1 VPDRSAE
8 AGPTEVELKYRL
20 TDAASGERFLAADA
34 LGPFRASSAA
44 RTAQHE
50 DRYLDTSDG
59 ALAKAGFAAR
69 LRQTNAGTI
78 VSVKAT
84 TALDGALAR
93 REELEGEA
101 DRTAEPRDWPPSA
114 ARSLILELCGDA
126 PLVELVTVR
135 QLRRKR
141 RLKAPD
147 ASVELSVD
155 EVDVVARGRVI
166 DRFAELEVELTS
178 GEESRLAEL
187 RAVLE
192 KDDVLSPATSSKLE
206 AALAASEIAGVSH
219 GGNGAAAGA
228 RTIARERGEAQ
239 SPVRDGRRGPG
250 RRAGRGATG
259 REPGAERKAR
269 NDRQGSDRDAASGA
283 TAGARVDGGQRRAAR
298 AKTVTTADEKG
309 QRRPASGPAEPG
321 TEETAKPTANAV
333 AAAPA
338 SPPLVVGKTPGVTAE
353 DVLPE
358 AGRKVLRFHLARML
372 AQEPGTRDGNDPED
386 LHKMRVATRRMRA
399 AWRVFGEGFQKVRT
413 KRHRRRLREVAGRLG
428 AVRDLDVLIEAGE
441 AYLATQSHTE
451 QRAAAPLF
459 EAWREQRDDARILLV
474 RELESDAYRRWV
486 DDFRDFVRNEG
497 AGAAAVIPTA
507 PHRIRDRAASQIW
520 TAYEQIRAYEP
531 VLRWADVA
539 TLHELRIA
547 GKWLRYTLEFV
558 RECLGPDAAGLI
570 ARVTAMQDH
579 LGLMHDA
586 DVAASMTRAFLV
598 ERSGRLSE
606 AETAAIGRYLMDRER
621 EVARLR
627 RTVGPVWRG
636 VGGLAFRRGLGR
648 AVAVL

>member
-1 VPDRSAE
+1 M
-8 AGPTEVELKYRL
+8 EVELKYRL
-20 TDAASGERFLAADA
+20 RDSASGERFLAADS

-59 ALAKAGFAAR
+59 ALARAGFAAR
-69 LRQTNAGTI
+69 LRQTNSGTI

-93 REELEGEA
+93 REELEGPA

-141 RLKAPD
+141 RLKAAD
-147 ASVELSVD
+147 AAVELSLD

-178 GEESRLAEL
+178 GDEARLVEL
-187 RAVLE
+187 RDVLE
-192 KDDVLSPATSSKLE
+192 KDEGLTPATSSKLE
-206 AALAASEIAGVSH
+206 AALAASEHAGVSV
-219 GGNGAAAGA
+219 GGGGAKA
-228 RTIARERGEAQ
+228 
-239 SPVRDGRRGPG
+239 
-250 RRAGRGATG
+250 ATG
-259 REPGAERKAR
+259 RVADPVSADRPGAGLGRSGAR
-269 NDRQGSDRDAASGA
+269 RRSARTPRRSRDPSLAAARGEDKPTVRARPARGGSTDRAASAA
-283 TAGARVDGGQRRAAR
+283 TEEDRASALAGA
-298 AKTVTTADEKG
+298 
-309 QRRPASGPAEPG
+309 GPAPS
-321 TEETAKPTANAV
+321 
-333 AAAPA
+333 APA
-338 SPPLVVGKTPGVTAE
+338 LVVGKTPGVTA
-353 DVLPE
+353 DDFLPE
-358 AGRKVLRFHLARML
+358 AGRKVLRFHLARMI
-372 AQEPGTRDGNDPED
+372 AQEPGTREGRDPED
-386 LHKMRVATRRMRA
+386 LHRMRVATRRMRA
-399 AWRVFGEGFQKVRT
+399 AWRVFGDGFQKGRT
-413 KRHRRRLREVAGRLG
+413 KRHRRRLREVARRLG

-441 AYLATQSHTE
+441 AYLATQPRAE

-459 EAWREQRDDARILLV
+459 DAWREQRDDARVLLI
-474 RELESDAYRRWV
+474 RELESDAYRSWV
-486 DDFRDFVRNEG
+486 DDFRDFVRNDG
-497 AGAAAVIPTA
+497 AGAAGVVPTA

-520 TAYEQIRAYEP
+520 TAYEQVRAYEP

-547 GKWLRYTLEFV
+547 AKWLRYTIEFV
-558 RECLGPDAAGLI
+558 RECLGPDAATLI
-570 ARVTAMQDH
+570 SRVTAMQDH
-579 LGLMHDA
+579 LGLLHDA
-586 DVAASMTRAFLV
+586 DVAASMARAFLV
-598 ERSGRLSE
+598 ERSGRLSQ
-606 AETAAIGRYLMDRER
+606 AESAAIGRYLVDRER

-627 RTVGPVWRG
+627 RTVGPIWRG

>member
-1 VPDRSAE
+1 VATQAR
-8 AGPTEVELKYRL
+8 PTEVELKYRL
-20 TDAASGERFLAADA
+20 RDAAAGERFLAADS
-34 LGPFRASSAA
+34 LGPFRALSAA

-59 ALAKAGFAAR
+59 ALARAGFAAR

-93 REELEGEA
+93 REELEGPA

-141 RLKAPD
+141 RLKASD
-147 ASVELSVD
+147 AAAELSLD

-178 GEESRLAEL
+178 GDEARLHEL
-187 RAVLE
+187 RDVLE
-192 KDDVLSPATSSKLE
+192 QEDGLTPATSSKLE
-206 AALAASEIAGVSH
+206 AALAASEHAGRRE
-219 GGNGAAAGA
+219 GA
-228 RTIARERGEAQ
+228 RPGGHDGARPGADDGVRAGQGPAVDPGAVARGA
-239 SPVRDGRRGPG
+239 GPG
-250 RRAGRGATG
+250 RGGGVQRPSARTARRSQARSGPSARGKLAATEA
-259 REPGAERKAR
+259 RPAESQATEARPTASHPGETHPA
-269 NDRQGSDRDAASGA
+269 
-283 TAGARVDGGQRRAAR
+283 
-298 AKTVTTADEKG
+298 
-309 QRRPASGPAEPG
+309 RRPASSGPSATAAVEP
-321 TEETAKPTANAV
+321 P
-333 AAAPA
+333 APA
-338 SPPLVVGKTPGVTAE
+338 LVVGKTPGVTA
-353 DVLPE
+353 DDFLPE
-358 AGRKVLRFHLARML
+358 AGRKVLRFHLARMI
-372 AQEPGTRDGNDPED
+372 AQEPGTREGSDPED

-399 AWRVFGEGFQKVRT
+399 AWRVFGDGFQKGRT
-413 KRHRRRLREVAGRLG
+413 RRHRRRLREVARRLG
-428 AVRDLDVLIEAGE
+428 AVRDLDVLIELGE
-441 AYLATQSHTE
+441 AYLAAQSRTE
-451 QRAAAPLF
+451 QRAARPLF
-459 EAWREQRDDARILLV
+459 DAWRDQRDDARILLI
-474 RELESDAYRRWV
+474 RELESDEYRSWV

-497 AGAAAVIPTA
+497 AGAAAVVPTA

-520 TAYEQIRAYEP
+520 TAYERVRAYEP

-547 GKWLRYTLEFV
+547 AKWLRYTLEFV
-558 RECLGPDAAGLI
+558 RECLGPDAATLI

-579 LGLMHDA
+579 LGLLHDA
-586 DVAASMTRAFLV
+586 DVAASMARAFLV

-606 AETAAIGRYLMDRER
+606 AETAAIGRYLVDRER

>member
-1 VPDRSAE
+1 M
-8 AGPTEVELKYRL
+8 EVELKYRL
-20 TDAASGERFLAADA
+20 DDVASGERFLSADT

-59 ALAKAGFAAR
+59 ALARAGFAAR

-93 REELEGEA
+93 REELEGPA

-147 ASVELSVD
+147 AAVELSLD

-178 GEESRLAEL
+178 GDEARLVEL
-187 RAVLE
+187 RDVLE
-192 KDDVLSPATSSKLE
+192 KEDGLTPATSSKLE
-206 AALAASEIAGVSH
+206 AALAASESVGASAVAG
-219 GGNGAAAGA
+219 GDRAAALPAGA
-228 RTIARERGEAQ
+228 TRVGAVARAAG
-239 SPVRDGRRGPG
+239 GRRGRARRRVPEG
-250 RRAGRGATG
+250 RLAAATDAGTPPAGSNPATIADER
-259 REPGAERKAR
+259 RERPPAAQHPDEASAGSPGA
-269 NDRQGSDRDAASGA
+269 SSAS
-283 TAGARVDGGQRRAAR
+283 
-298 AKTVTTADEKG
+298 
-309 QRRPASGPAEPG
+309 P
-321 TEETAKPTANAV
+321 
-333 AAAPA
+333 
-338 SPPLVVGKTPGVTAE
+338 PPLVVGKTPGVTAD

-372 AQEPGTRDGNDPED
+372 IQEPGAREGSDPEA
-386 LHKMRVATRRMRA
+386 LHRMRVATRRMRA
-399 AWRVFGEGFQKVRT
+399 AWRVFGEGFQRGRT

-441 AYLATQSHTE
+441 TYLATQSRTE

-459 EAWREQRDDARILLV
+459 AAWREQRDDARILLV
-474 RELESDAYRRWV
+474 RELESDGYKRWV

-497 AGAAAVIPTA
+497 AGGAAVIPTA
-507 PHRIRDRAASQIW
+507 PHRIRDRAAGQIW
-520 TAYEQIRAYEP
+520 TAYERVRAYEP

-539 TLHELRIA
+539 TLHELRITA
-547 GKWLRYTLEFV
+547 KWLRYTLEFV
-558 RECLGPDAAGLI
+558 RECLGPDAAALI

-586 DVAASMTRAFLV
+586 DVAASMARAFLV

-606 AETAAIGRYLMDRER
+606 VESAAIGRYLMDRER

>member
-1 VPDRSAE
+1 M
-8 AGPTEVELKYRL
+8 EVELKYRL
-20 TDAASGERFLAADA
+20 DDVASGERFLSADT

-59 ALAKAGFAAR
+59 ALARAGFAAR

-93 REELEGEA
+93 REELEGPA

-141 RLKAPD
+141 RLKASD
-147 ASVELSVD
+147 AAVELSLD

-178 GEESRLAEL
+178 GDEARLVEL
-187 RAVLE
+187 RDVLE
-192 KDDVLSPATSSKLE
+192 KEDGLTPATSSKLE
-206 AALAASEIAGVSH
+206 AALAASESVDASAVTGGDRAAALPAGATRV
-219 GGNGAAAGA
+219 GAAARAEG
-228 RTIARERGEAQ
+228 
-239 SPVRDGRRGPG
+239 GRRGRARKRVPEG
-250 RRAGRGATG
+250 RSAAAGDAGRPPAGTRPATI
-259 REPGAERKAR
+259 
-269 NDRQGSDRDAASGA
+269 
-283 TAGARVDGGQRRAAR
+283 
-298 AKTVTTADEKG
+298 ADE
-309 QRRPASGPAEPG
+309 RRERPPAAEHTEQASVGGPSAG
-321 TEETAKPTANAV
+321 SAT
-333 AAAPA
+333 
-338 SPPLVVGKTPGVTAE
+338 SPPRVVGKTPGVTAD

-358 AGRKVLRFHLARML
+358 PGRKVMRFHLARML
-372 AQEPGTRDGNDPED
+372 TQEPGTREGSDPEA
-386 LHKMRVATRRMRA
+386 LHRMRVATRRMRA
-399 AWRVFGEGFQKVRT
+399 AWRVFGEGFQRGRT

-441 AYLATQSHTE
+441 AYLATQSRTE

-459 EAWREQRDDARILLV
+459 AAWREQRDDARILLV
-474 RELESDAYRRWV
+474 RELESDGYKRWV

-507 PHRIRDRAASQIW
+507 PHRIRDRAAGQIW
-520 TAYEQIRAYEP
+520 TAYEQVRAYEP

-539 TLHELRIA
+539 TLHELRITA
-547 GKWLRYTLEFV
+547 KWLRYTLEFV
-558 RECLGPDAAGLI
+558 RECLGPDAAALI

-586 DVAASMTRAFLV
+586 DVAASMARAFLV

-606 AETAAIGRYLMDRER
+606 VESAAIGRYLMDRER

>member
-1 VPDRSAE
+1 ME
-8 AGPTEVELKYRL
+8 IELKYRL
-20 TDAASGERFLAADA
+20 HDAASGERFLSADT

-59 ALAKAGFAAR
+59 ALARAGFAAR

-93 REELEGEA
+93 REELEGPA

-147 ASVELSVD
+147 AAVELSLD

-178 GEESRLAEL
+178 GDEARLAEL
-187 RAVLE
+187 RDVLE
-192 KDDVLSPATSSKLE
+192 NEDGLTPATSSKLE
-206 AALAASEIAGVSH
+206 AALAASEVAGVSAVA
-219 GGNGAAAGA
+219 GGDRAAARETGTARGGAAPREGSGRRGRARQRVTEGRSAAAGDA
-228 RTIARERGEAQ
+228 GRPPAGTKPTMVADERRERPPASDLAEQIDQASAG
-239 SPVRDGRRGPG
+239 GPG
-250 RRAGRGATG
+250 AG
-259 REPGAERKAR
+259 
-269 NDRQGSDRDAASGA
+269 SVS
-283 TAGARVDGGQRRAAR
+283 
-298 AKTVTTADEKG
+298 
-309 QRRPASGPAEPG
+309 
-321 TEETAKPTANAV
+321 
-333 AAAPA
+333 
-338 SPPLVVGKTPGVTAE
+338 SPPLVVGKTPGVAAD
-353 DVLPE
+353 DVMPE

-372 AQEPGTRDGNDPED
+372 AQEPGTREGSDPEA
-386 LHKMRVATRRMRA
+386 LHRMRVATRRMRA
-399 AWRVFGEGFQKVRT
+399 AWRVFGEGYQRGRT
-413 KRHRRRLREVAGRLG
+413 KRHRRRLREVASRLG

-441 AYLATQSHTE
+441 AYLATQSRTE

-459 EAWREQRDDARILLV
+459 AAWREQRDDARILLV
-474 RELESDAYRRWV
+474 RELESDGYKRWV

-497 AGAAAVIPTA
+497 AGAAAVIPTV

-520 TAYEQIRAYEP
+520 TAYEQVRAYEP

-539 TLHELRIA
+539 TLHELRITA
-547 GKWLRYTLEFV
+547 KWLRYTLEFV
-558 RECLGPDAAGLI
+558 RECLGPDTAALI

-586 DVAASMTRAFLV
+586 DVAASMARAFLV
-598 ERSGRLSE
+598 DRSGRLSE
-606 AETAAIGRYLMDRER
+606 VESTAIGRYLMDRER

>member
-1 VPDRSAE
+1 M
-8 AGPTEVELKYRL
+8 EVELKYRL
-20 TDAASGERFLAADA
+20 RDVASGERFLSAET
-34 LGPFRASSAA
+34 LGPFRAAAAA

-59 ALAKAGFAAR
+59 ALARAGFAAR

-78 VSVKAT
+78 VTVKAT

-93 REELEGEA
+93 REELEGPA

-147 ASVELSVD
+147 AAVELSLD

-178 GEESRLAEL
+178 GDESRLAEL
-187 RAVLE
+187 RAFLE
-192 KDDVLSPATSSKLE
+192 NDSGLSPATSSKLE
-206 AALAASEIAGVSH
+206 AALAASESAGVAARADGIAAGGWDGVTAPDERSGPAASPRDGRRPRARGGRTGRPSQTASRSAAQQEAGVAAPPGATAQTRAPRSAATGRGGH
-219 GGNGAAAGA
+219 GQEAKGQEAARSIEPDRPSAAAGA
-228 RTIARERGEAQ
+228 VP
-239 SPVRDGRRGPG
+239 S
-250 RRAGRGATG
+250 
-259 REPGAERKAR
+259 
-269 NDRQGSDRDAASGA
+269 
-283 TAGARVDGGQRRAAR
+283 
-298 AKTVTTADEKG
+298 
-309 QRRPASGPAEPG
+309 
-321 TEETAKPTANAV
+321 
-333 AAAPA
+333 APSA
-338 SPPLVVGKTPGVTAE
+338 LPLVVGKTPGVTAE
-353 DVLPE
+353 DFLPE
-358 AGRKVLRFHLARML
+358 AGRKVLRFHLARMI
-372 AQEPGTRDGNDPED
+372 AHEAGTREGNDPED
-386 LHKMRVATRRMRA
+386 LHRMRVATRRMRA
-399 AWRVFGEGFQKVRT
+399 AWRVFGDGFQKGRT

-441 AYLATQSHTE
+441 AYLATQSRTE
-451 QRAAAPLF
+451 QRAVAPLF
-459 EAWREQRDDARILLV
+459 AAWRDQRDDARVLLV
-474 RELESDAYRRWV
+474 RELESESYKRWV

-497 AGAAAVIPTA
+497 AGAAAVVPTV

-520 TAYEQIRAYEP
+520 TAYEQVRAYEP

-558 RECLGPDAAGLI
+558 RECLGPDAASLI

-579 LGLMHDA
+579 LGLLNDA
-586 DVAASMTRAFLV
+586 DVAASMARAFLV

-606 AETAAIGRYLMDRER
+606 AEAAAIGRYLMDRER

-627 RTVGPVWRG
+627 RTVGPIWRG

>member
-1 VPDRSAE
+1 M
-8 AGPTEVELKYRL
+8 EVELKYRL
-20 TDAASGERFLAADA
+20 HDAAAGERFLSADT

-59 ALAKAGFAAR
+59 ALARAGFAAR

-93 REELEGEA
+93 REELEGPA

-147 ASVELSVD
+147 AAVELSLD

-178 GEESRLAEL
+178 GDEARLAEL
-187 RAVLE
+187 RDVLE
-192 KDDVLSPATSSKLE
+192 KEDGLTPATSSKLE
-206 AALAASEIAGVSH
+206 AALAASEIAGVSAVAL
-219 GGNGAAAGA
+219 GDGAAARVGGSTRVGA
-228 RTIARERGEAQ
+228 AAREG
-239 SPVRDGRRGPG
+239 SGRRGRARRRVPEG
-250 RRAGRGATG
+250 RSAAAG
-259 REPGAERKAR
+259 
-269 NDRQGSDRDAASGA
+269 DAARPPAGTNPA
-283 TAGARVDGGQRRAAR
+283 TI
-298 AKTVTTADEKG
+298 ADE
-309 QRRPASGPAEPG
+309 RRERPPAADLAEHADGAPGSPGPDSAS
-321 TEETAKPTANAV
+321 
-333 AAAPA
+333 
-338 SPPLVVGKTPGVTAE
+338 SPPLVVGKTPGVTA
-353 DVLPE
+353 DDILPE

-372 AQEPGTRDGNDPED
+372 TQEPGTREGSDPEA
-386 LHKMRVATRRMRA
+386 LHRMRVATRRMRA
-399 AWRVFGEGFQKVRT
+399 AWRVFGEGYQRGRT

-441 AYLATQSHTE
+441 TYLATQSRTE

-459 EAWREQRDDARILLV
+459 AAWREQRDDARILLI
-474 RELESDAYRRWV
+474 RELESDSYKRWV

-497 AGAAAVIPTA
+497 AGAATVIPTV

-520 TAYEQIRAYEP
+520 TAYEQVRAYEP

-539 TLHELRIA
+539 TLHELRITA
-547 GKWLRYTLEFV
+547 KWLRYTLEFV
-558 RECLGPDAAGLI
+558 RECLGPDTAGLI

-586 DVAASMTRAFLV
+586 DVAASMARAFLV

-606 AETAAIGRYLMDRER
+606 VESAAIGRYLMDRER